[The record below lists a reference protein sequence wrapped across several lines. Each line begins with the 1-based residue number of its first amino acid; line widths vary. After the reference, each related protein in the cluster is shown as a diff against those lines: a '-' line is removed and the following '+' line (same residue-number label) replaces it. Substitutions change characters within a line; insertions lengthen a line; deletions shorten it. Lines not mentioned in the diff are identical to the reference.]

1 MRRHSPSGCAEHS
14 GSPAQGLSSS
24 EAAGTDTTCCVFR
37 NSHTVALHYHKA
49 DGSHGRSH
57 SYNMAK
63 VSPAPRF
70 NASHDERN
78 EWWRDGG
85 TRGRVGLEWPGCVT
99 EERGSTGA
107 EHRARQ

>member
-1 MRRHSPSGCAEHS
+1 MRRHSPSVCAEHS

-37 NSHTVALHYHKA
+37 NSHTVALHCHMA

-57 SYNMAK
+57 SYKTTK

-70 NASHDERN
+70 KASHSHHEGNERL
-78 EWWRDGG
+78 RGG
-85 TRGRVGLEWPGCVT
+85 GPCVALE
-99 EERGSTGA
+99 
-107 EHRARQ
+107 